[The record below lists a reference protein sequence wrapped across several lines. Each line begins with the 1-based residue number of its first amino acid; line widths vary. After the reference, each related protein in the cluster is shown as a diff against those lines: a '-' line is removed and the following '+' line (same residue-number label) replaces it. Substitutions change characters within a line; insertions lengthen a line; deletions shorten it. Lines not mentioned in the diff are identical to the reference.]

1 MPSPNYYEGAKDA
14 TVPPYEL
21 GPASTLS
28 GNDIAALVYEF
39 RRLQSTVVVMRDL
52 VPQVATAAP
61 RNPVNGMIRYA
72 KAPWNPLGTGNR
84 WVQYLGGAW
93 VAFP

>member
-1 MPSPNYYEGAKDA
+1 MASPNYYAGVRSA
-14 TVPPYEL
+14 VPVPYVP
-21 GPASTLS
+21 GPPPS
-28 GNDIAALVYEF
+28 DQEALVAEF
-39 RRLQSTVVVMRDL
+39 QRLQAAVETLAAL
-52 VPQVATAAP
+52 VPQVATSAP
-61 RNPVNGMIRYA
+61 QRPVEGMVRYA